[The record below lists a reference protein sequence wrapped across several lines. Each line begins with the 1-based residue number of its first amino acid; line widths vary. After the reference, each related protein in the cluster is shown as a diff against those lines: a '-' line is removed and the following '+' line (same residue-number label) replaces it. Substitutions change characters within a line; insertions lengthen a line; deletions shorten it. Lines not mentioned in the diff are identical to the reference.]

1 MDRRITET
9 ETKEDLIRRFAFNFY
24 QIRQRC
30 GLQGTPEQDWR
41 DGIEAYES
49 YCHLSDMLDRRRL

>member
-1 MDRRITET
+1 MNCLT
-9 ETKEDLIRRFAFNFY
+9 ETKEDIIRRFAFNFY

-30 GLQGTPEQDWR
+30 NLQGSAEQDWQ

-49 YCHLSDMLDRRRL
+49 YCHLNDMLDRRKI